1 MSFFKKKM
9 LVTCALPYSN
19 GSIHLGHLLE
29 HIQADIWVR
38 YNRMIGHEV
47 WFICADDAHGTAVM
61 LKSKKQNIL
70 PEELIFK
77 IYKEHKYDF
86 SSFQISYDNYHSTH
100 SKENY
105 NLVQKIYN
113 LLDSNGHIK
122 ECTISQLYDDKEKI
136 FLPDRFVKGFCPSC
150 KSEDQYGDHCEVCGA
165 VYAAIDLV
173 NPLSVLSNSVP
184 ILRTSVHLFFNLPFF
199 SNFLK
204 KWIFSGVL
212 DKNVLNKT
220 KEWFKIGL
228 KKWDISRDEPYF
240 GFKILNY
247 LNKYFYVWLDAPIG
261 YMSTFKNLCKKRTNL
276 NFDEFWNKN
285 SNCEL
290 YHFIGKDIVYFHTLF
305 WPAILEATGFRKPTK
320 IFVHGYVTIHGN
332 KLSKSKNDFILASD
346 WLKYLDSDSLR
357 YYYACKLSNN
367 IQDIEFNI
375 YQLVE
380 KVNTDIVN
388 KVVNLASRS
397 ASFINKNFCGK
408 LSDQLSDIKLY
419 MKFISES
426 KNIEVLFNNREFSL
440 AMKKIMILSDVA
452 NKYINDQQ
460 PWKLA
465 QEKYDQLH
473 KIASMGV
480 NLFRVIMTWLK
491 PVTPSLA
498 ERSEL
503 FLKIKLDWKGIKKP
517 LLNHTISKF
526 KILYKRID
534 INKIKL

>member
-1 MSFFKKKM
+1 
-9 LVTCALPYSN
+9 
-19 GSIHLGHLLE
+19 
-29 HIQADIWVR
+29 
-38 YNRMIGHEV
+38 
-47 WFICADDAHGTAVM
+47 
-61 LKSKKQNIL
+61 
-70 PEELIFK
+70 
-77 IYKEHKYDF
+77 
-86 SSFQISYDNYHSTH
+86 
-100 SKENY
+100 
-105 NLVQKIYN
+105 
-113 LLDSNGHIK
+113 
-122 ECTISQLYDDKEKI
+122 
-136 FLPDRFVKGFCPSC
+136 
-150 KSEDQYGDHCEVCGA
+150 A
-165 VYAAIDLV
+165 VYSAIDLV

-184 ILRTSVHLFFNLPFF
+184 IVRTSVHLFFNLPFF
-199 SNFLK
+199 SDFLE

-228 KKWDISRDEPYF
+228 KKWDISRDGPYF

-261 YMSTFKNLCKKRTNL
+261 YMSTFENLCKKRKNL

-305 WPAILEATGFRKPTK
+305 WPAILEASGFRKPTK

-408 LSDQLSDIKLY
+408 LADQLSDIKLY

-426 KNIEVLFNNREFSL
+426 KSIEVLFNNREFSL
-440 AMKKIMILSDVA
+440 AMKKIMALSDIA
-452 NKYINDQQ
+452 NKYINDQK
-460 PWKLA
+460 PWKLEI
-465 QEKYDQLH
+465 EKYDQLH
-473 KIASMGV
+473 MIASMGV

-534 INKIKL
+534 INKIQL

>member
-1 MSFFKKKM
+1 MSFLKKKM

-113 LLDSNGHIK
+113 LLDSNGYIK

-165 VYAAIDLV
+165 VYAAIDLL

-184 ILRTSVHLFFNLPFF
+184 IVRTSVHLFFNLPFF
-199 SNFLK
+199 SDFLK

-408 LSDQLSDIKLY
+408 LSDQLSDIQLY

-440 AMKKIMILSDVA
+440 AMKKIMIFSDVA
-452 NKYINDQQ
+452 NKYINDQK
-460 PWKLA
+460 PWTLA

-473 KIASMGV
+473 MIASMGV